1 MGAKQRIMGACGCG
15 EEKGREV
22 EKTGKESWF
31 KGSAKDVKKA
41 KEAGMVV
48 VSGKCAKTTAPVDCP
63 TVVKTGDE
71 VWFKGCEA
79 KVKAAGLVA
88 PKAADAT
95 EVVELE
101 KANPAPVVPAP
112 EVAADAG
119 AAEDAAAKPEDA
131 AKPAEAA
138 PPAEEAAPAAVE
150 PATK

>member
-41 KEAGMVV
+41 KEAGAVV
-48 VSGKCAKTTAPVDCP
+48 VSGKCAKTTAPIDCP
-63 TVVKTGDE
+63 TKAKEGGN
-71 VWFKGCEA
+71 VWFKGSPKVIEA
-79 KVKAAGLVA
+79 L
-88 PKAADAT
+88 KAADAT
-95 EVVELE
+95 EAVELE
-101 KANPAPVVPAP
+101 KAHPAPVVPAP

-119 AAEDAAAKPEDA
+119 AAEDAAKKPEDA

-138 PPAEEAAPAAVE
+138 PPAEEAAPAAEE

>member
-79 KVKAAGLVA
+79 KLKAVGLVA

-101 KANPAPVVPAP
+101 KAHPAPVAPAP
-112 EVAADAG
+112 
-119 AAEDAAAKPEDA
+119 
-131 AKPAEAA
+131 
-138 PPAEEAAPAAVE
+138 EEAAPAAEAAEAAKPEEVAKPEEAAPAAEE
-150 PATK
+150 PAKAEATK

>member
-41 KEAGMVV
+41 KEAGAVV
-48 VSGKCAKTTAPVDCP
+48 VSGKCAKTTAPIDCP
-63 TVVKTGDE
+63 TKAKEGDN
-71 VWFKGCEA
+71 VWFKGSPKVIEA
-79 KVKAAGLVA
+79 LKAAGVEA

-95 EVVELE
+95 EAVELE
-101 KANPAPVVPAP
+101 KAHPAPVVPAP

-119 AAEDAAAKPEDA
+119 AAEDAAKKPEDA

-138 PPAEEAAPAAVE
+138 SPAEEAAPAAVE
-150 PATK
+150 

>member
-41 KEAGMVV
+41 KEAGAVV
-48 VSGKCAKTTAPVDCP
+48 VSGKCAKTAAPVDCP
-63 TVVKTGDE
+63 TKAKTGDE
-71 VWFKGCEA
+71 FWFKGCDA

-101 KANPAPVVPAP
+101 KNHPAPVVPAP
-112 EVAADAG
+112 EEAAP
-119 AAEDAAAKPEDA
+119 AAEADAAKPEEV
-131 AKPAEAA
+131 AKP
-138 PPAEEAAPAAVE
+138 EEAAPAAEE
-150 PATK
+150 PAKAEATK